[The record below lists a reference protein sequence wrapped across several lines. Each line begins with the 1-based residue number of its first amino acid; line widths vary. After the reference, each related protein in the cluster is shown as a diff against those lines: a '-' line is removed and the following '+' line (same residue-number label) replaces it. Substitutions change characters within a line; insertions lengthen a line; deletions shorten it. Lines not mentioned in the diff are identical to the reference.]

1 MVKKLKKSLKKLTYL
16 LLFCFLV
23 SCNNHP
29 TTKVADNKDVFEIKV
44 YSVDSLGWGYDIC
57 KNEKVVIH
65 QTNIPAING
74 NLAFKTK
81 ENAQKTAELVV
92 EKLKNNVFPPSLTK
106 EEVEQINK

>member
-1 MVKKLKKSLKKLTYL
+1 MVKRINKSLKKLPYL
-16 LLFCFLV
+16 LLLSLLI

-29 TTKVADNKDVFEIKV
+29 TNKDAVNKDVFVIKV

-57 KNEKVVIH
+57 KNEKVIIH

-81 ENAQKTAELVV
+81 DNAQKTAELVV

>member
-1 MVKKLKKSLKKLTYL
+1 MKRINKSLKELNYL
-16 LLFCFLV
+16 LLICILI

-29 TTKVADNKDVFEIKV
+29 TNKDAINKDTFIIKV
-44 YSVDSLGWGYDIC
+44 YSVDSLSWGYDIC
-57 KNEKVVIH
+57 KNEKVIIH

-74 NLAFKTK
+74 NFAFKTK
-81 ENAQKTAELVV
+81 DNAQKTAELVV